1 VTIRTTTRPTRSS
14 RTEPQR
20 RSWSAPAA
28 LTGAVVFAAMML
40 LPALALAEPSAG
52 SDTGAFTRYAGQS
65 FFIAL
70 GASYV
75 FGIVSSLT
83 PCVFPMIP
91 ITVAIFGATD
101 AKSKVRA
108 AGLSGTFVLG
118 IAILFTGLGLA
129 AATSGSLLGAALQ
142 QKWVLIS
149 IALVFAALASS
160 MFGAFEMALPS
171 GLNNKLS
178 TVGGVGYK
186 GALVLGL
193 VMGLV
198 AMPCTGPFI
207 TGMVLWIAS
216 TKNVALGG
224 ACMFVFALGLGTP
237 FFLAGA
243 FAAKLPKTGAWMLGI
258 KWASGVGLS
267 YFALS
272 YLRDA
277 FPVLEKLAQ
286 PGTIYGVVAGTV
298 LMAGFILGVV
308 HIAAERRKS
317 SIAHLSKP
325 MKLAS
330 ILPAVAGAFMF
341 FTWFQMA
348 KSPVVSEAIAAEKSQ
363 GAGAVAAKPIVWL
376 AKEADAIAQ
385 AATEKKPLIID
396 FGASWC
402 KACKELEE
410 QTFPDARVRGE
421 AQRFVAL
428 RVDASDDDSPEVKQ
442 LQAKYKVVGL
452 PTVVILDSAG
462 KESARFNEFAPP
474 DRFAAA
480 LKSVN

>member
-1 VTIRTTTRPTRSS
+1 MTPMTRRARTPRA
-14 RTEPQR
+14 RTLLT
-20 RSWSAPAA
+20 AA
-28 LTGAVVFAAMML
+28 IAFAFAAMML
-40 LPALALAEPSAG
+40 IPTLALAAPSTG
-52 SDTGAFTRYAGQS
+52 SDTGAFSRYAGQS

-101 AKSKVRA
+101 AKSKLRA

-129 AATSGSLLGAALQ
+129 AATSGSLLGSALQ
-142 QKWVLIS
+142 QKWVLIG
-149 IALVFAALASS
+149 IAVVFAVLASS

-171 GLNNKLS
+171 SLNNKLS

-186 GALVLGL
+186 GALILGL

-207 TGMVLWIAS
+207 TGMVIWIAS

-243 FAAKLPKTGAWMLGI
+243 FAARLPKTGAWMLGV

-286 PGTIYGVVAGTV
+286 PGTVYGVVAGTI

-317 SIAHLSKP
+317 KIAHLSKP

-330 ILPAVAGAFMF
+330 IAPAVAGAFMF

-348 KSPVVSEAIAAEKSQ
+348 KSPAISEAIAADKPPSGDGQ
-363 GAGAVAAKPIVWL
+363 AAVVAKPIVWL
-376 AKEADAIAQ
+376 AKETDAIAK
-385 AATEKKPLIID
+385 ASAEKKPLIID

-410 QTFPDARVRGE
+410 LTFPDARVRGE

-428 RVDASDDDSPEVKQ
+428 RVDASDDDSPEVKV